1 MTPPHGRCFGVV
13 WEIILI
19 WSLLMLRFNLEGE
32 RNPFLLHEVVQYVR
46 LFLGIR
52 VSVWVESSLSEDGFG
67 NGVHCIAAGDA
78 MISQEL
84 SGNGD
89 LLNSKLSSTGSPDFL
104 RGCLPVR
111 TYHSKKQYLR
121 GFTTDSVPD
130 SARFYR
136 LTSRNVSPQ
145 CPPQFCPVEATS
157 GIQNKSKCIRIH

>member
-1 MTPPHGRCFGVV
+1 
-13 WEIILI
+13 
-19 WSLLMLRFNLEGE
+19 MLSFNLEGE

-46 LFLGIR
+46 LHEPFSKVETKWPFLGIR

-104 RGCLPVR
+104 RGCLPVKW
-111 TYHSKKQYLR
+111 TYHSKKQVL
-121 GFTTDSVPD
+121 
-130 SARFYR
+130 
-136 LTSRNVSPQ
+136 
-145 CPPQFCPVEATS
+145 E
-157 GIQNKSKCIRIH
+157 RIHY